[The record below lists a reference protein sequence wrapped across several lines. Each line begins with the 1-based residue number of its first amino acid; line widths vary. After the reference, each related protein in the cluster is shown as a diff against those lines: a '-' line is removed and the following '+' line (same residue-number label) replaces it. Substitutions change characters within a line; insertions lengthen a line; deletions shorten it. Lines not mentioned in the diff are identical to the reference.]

1 MLQDRFPQSGESRI
15 NGEGCSLVEG
25 KRLEDRNSPSVL
37 SAADKRGANGTSR
50 VARSMPR
57 KKNKSIL
64 PGSNLSKRYQGFGII

>member
-1 MLQDRFPQSGESRI
+1 MLQGRFPKVERSRI

-37 SAADKRGANGTSR
+37 SAADKRDANGTSR

-57 KKNKSIL
+57 KKNKSLL
-64 PGSNLSKRYQGFGII
+64 PGSNLSKRYQGLDII